1 MDTKQQYN
9 VYKSDVE
16 IKAPVE
22 LCWRMLVNKQV
33 FERITGQKCSGN
45 LVFTKDSGNGVLAVD
60 PFIFYVKA
68 SPYTIEA
75 NSMQVKVR
83 IILTK
88 DNRNTNFKI
97 SATVVGKENNLVVLK
112 NIKQFTSNFKDFAES
127 YLLHIKDKESSPQPP
142 SSVTKEEASPNY
154 ILDETPPSEVRKDKN
169 SPSGL
174 KRKYAIRSLLF
185 FLLVLILLSSLFH
198 FGADRI
204 IKRYDTQ
211 ETRTENASLENA
223 ERLEIGSNKNDILY
237 LMSSSGN
244 EKKNSKGESE
254 IVFGS
259 NQMGIPEVSSQ
270 IISVIFDAS
279 DRARQISCLDT
290 AASSKHCDT
299 FSIDFTIDSSM
310 TVKEISDGLGCPL
323 SLYRH
328 YEAENNDE
336 IVELH
341 FGYLDPKANFDPAWR
356 GEYVVIINRTSG
368 NVDIKNWG
376 RSTGSDPL
384 MVDTLIDTPL
394 EHQYDSYSEFLNDYF
409 HYRRFGLLKNR
420 YSRGD
425 LKFFFDNEPEFY
437 STSSGLNLYTIDSN
451 EKIDGMDTSRYRI
464 VVGYDYSNKF
474 QMASFSILPLYER
487 KGMLDDCDLKSVTR
501 GMSLNEVTSVI
512 GILPTAVYIDSNY
525 YSLCYGSFLETDV
538 ADEQFEVIVRFD
550 PIELVAKKVLV
561 NTAVASVSN

>member
-9 VYKSDVE
+9 VFKTDIE

-33 FERITGQKCSGN
+33 FERITGKKCTGN
-45 LVFTKDSGNGVLAVD
+45 LVFTNDKGNGVLAVD

-75 NSMQVKVR
+75 NSMQVKIR
-83 IILTK
+83 IILTE
-88 DNRNTNFKI
+88 DNRNTKLII
-97 SATVVGKENNLVVLK
+97 SATILGKENNFDISKTITKLISDFK
-112 NIKQFTSNFKDFAES
+112 NFAES
-127 YLLHIKDKESSPQPP
+127 YLLHISDKESSQPP
-142 SSVTKEEASPNY
+142 VSARQEEEPSNF
-154 ILDETPPSEVRKDKN
+154 ILDETPSTEVSKVNKPS
-169 SPSGL
+169 SGL

-185 FLLVLILLSSLFH
+185 FLLILLLLSSLFY

-204 IKRYDTQ
+204 MKRYDTQ
-211 ETRTENASLENA
+211 ETRTGNVNFKNA
-223 ERLEIGSNKNDILY
+223 EIIEIGSSKNDIRY

-244 EKKNSKGESE
+244 EKKNNESESE

-259 NQMGIPEVSSQ
+259 NHMRSPGVSSQ
-270 IISVIFDAS
+270 MISVLFDTAG
-279 DRARQISCLDT
+279 RAKRISYLDT
-290 AASSKHCDT
+290 AASSEHCDA
-299 FSIDFTIDSSM
+299 FPLDFTIDSSM
-310 TVKEISDGLGCPL
+310 TVEEILDGLGCPL

-328 YEAENNDE
+328 YETENSDE
-336 IVELH
+336 VVELH

-356 GEYVVIINRTSG
+356 GEYVVTINRTSG
-368 NVDIKNWG
+368 YVDIKNWG

-384 MVDTLIDTPL
+384 MVDTLTGTPL
-394 EHQYDSYSEFLNDYF
+394 EHQYDNYSEFLNDYF

-437 STSSGLNLYTIDSN
+437 STSSGLNLYTIDSI
-451 EKIDGMDTSRYRI
+451 EKIEGTDTPRCRI

-474 QMASFSILPLYER
+474 QTASFSILPLYEK
-487 KGMLDDCDLKSVTR
+487 KGTLVDCDLKSVTR
-501 GMSLNEVTSVI
+501 GMSLNEVASVI
-512 GILPTAVYIDSNY
+512 GILPTAVYIDSGY
-525 YSLCYGSFLETDV
+525 YSLCYGSYLETDV

-550 PIELVAKKVLV
+550 PIDLVAKKVLI